1 MTRDFDVAVVG
12 GGILGLATAYRLTQ
26 GPAPRSVVLLEKERR
41 LASHQTGHNSGV
53 IHSGLYYLPGSA
65 KARTCVAGARLLRE
79 FCREQ
84 GIPVLTCGKVVVAS
98 EESDLPVLGEL
109 HRRGSAN
116 GVHGLTLVDR
126 ERLREIEPHVEGV
139 RALHVPETA
148 VVDFAKVARRF
159 AGLATAAGAEIR
171 TDTELRGVRADG
183 GGFLVHTTQRT
194 VRARHLIGC
203 AGLQSD
209 RVARLEGVEPAVRIV
224 PFRGEYYRLVPERSD
239 LIRGLVYPVPDRRL
253 PFLGPHFTRMVDG
266 SVEAG
271 PNAVLA
277 FHREGYKA
285 SRVSVRDLADMLTYL
300 GFWRMARRHWGAG
313 AGEAW
318 RSLSK
323 KAFVRSL
330 AKLVPDIRSK
340 DLEPAE
346 AGVRAQAVDPT
357 GRLLD
362 DFLIKESPRSIHVCN
377 APSPAATASLAIAE
391 EIARIAAD
399 RFWGRRTSAN

>member
-53 IHSGLYYLPGSA
+53 IHYGLYYLPGSA

-171 TDTELRGVRADG
+171 TDTELRG
-183 GGFLVHTTQRT
+183 
-194 VRARHLIGC
+194 
-203 AGLQSD
+203 
-209 RVARLEGVEPAVRIV
+209 
-224 PFRGEYYRLVPERSD
+224 
-239 LIRGLVYPVPDRRL
+239 
-253 PFLGPHFTRMVDG
+253 
-266 SVEAG
+266 
-271 PNAVLA
+271 
-277 FHREGYKA
+277 
-285 SRVSVRDLADMLTYL
+285 
-300 GFWRMARRHWGAG
+300 
-313 AGEAW
+313 
-318 RSLSK
+318 
-323 KAFVRSL
+323 
-330 AKLVPDIRSK
+330 
-340 DLEPAE
+340 
-346 AGVRAQAVDPT
+346 
-357 GRLLD
+357 
-362 DFLIKESPRSIHVCN
+362 
-377 APSPAATASLAIAE
+377 
-391 EIARIAAD
+391 
-399 RFWGRRTSAN
+399 